1 MEDFKINWHK
11 SINFGDQLN
20 PYIINY
26 FLEFY
31 PEKYQIFNDRLGI
44 HEYLK
49 ESHMMMLGSILNEA
63 NKNTTVIGAGFPSFN
78 SRCIEEP
85 NFISVRGKLTLARVN
100 ELYGKN
106 DIYIGDPGILMP
118 KIYNSSQDKKYDI
131 GIIPHIIDEDLVYKY
146 FNEYSRKSGKRIK
159 IISLKCNDDKN
170 DLNDLERIIDEI
182 NSCHLTIS
190 SSLHGLIISHS
201 YNIPSL
207 WVEFSDRVIGN
218 GFKFRDYFSAHI
230 GNYNEYHNYNPYNM
244 KNINSSNMEEVIERA
259 SDSFI
264 DLSKSIEVSYKFYS
278 DIFNKIK

>member
-1 MEDFKINWHK
+1 MADFKINWHR

-20 PYIINY
+20 PYIINH
-26 FLEFY
+26 FLGFY
-31 PEKYQIFNDRLGI
+31 PEKYEIWNNRTGT

-49 ESHMMMLGSILNEA
+49 DPHIIMLGSILNEA
-63 NKNTTVIGAGFPSFN
+63 NKNSTVIGAGFPTKN

-146 FNEYSRKSGKRIK
+146 FNEYSRKSGKKIK
-159 IISLKCNDDKN
+159 IISLKCNDNK
-170 DLNDLERIIDEI
+170 NDLERIIDEI

-230 GNYNEYHNYNPYNM
+230 GNYTEYHNYNPYNM

-264 DLSKSIEVSYKFYS
+264 DLSKSIDVSYKFYS